1 MPAGVLVQD
10 DPFEEYYPME
20 SDVQSKILEKGTTAT
35 LQYDILEYVVHAY
48 SSKRIVHQNGREN
61 ITNVGING

>member
-1 MPAGVLVQD
+1 
-10 DPFEEYYPME
+10 ME
-20 SDVQSKILEKGTTAT
+20 SDMQSKILEKSTTVT

-61 ITNVGING
+61 ITNVDINGQQRSCNLRAWRLKV